1 MGGTIDKGRTR
12 IIGNILGRDPNC
24 FTGADCWN
32 YDHSTRSIWIIGVI
46 LAVSLILY
54 TIKKKRGS

>member
-1 MGGTIDKGRTR
+1 MIY
-12 IIGNILGRDPNC
+12 NILGRDPNC
-24 FTGADCWN
+24 YTGADCWN

-54 TIKKKRGS
+54 TIKKKRGTDDL